1 MLSHMRALWKGSLAF
16 GLVSVP
22 VKLYTA
28 TENHDVRFH
37 QVHEK
42 DGGRV
47 RMKRVCEVC
56 GEEVSFAEIGK
67 GYTDATGRTVIIE
80 PDDFESLPIAET
92 SRNMEVVEFVP
103 NEQIDPILYE
113 KAYYL
118 EPDDRNLKPYVLL
131 RDALQETDRT
141 AIVQLA
147 LRQKTQLACL
157 RIRDGV
163 LVLQTLRWPDEVRPA
178 MFAFVDEDVQVRPQ
192 ELKMAESLIETMA
205 ADFDPEQYKDEY
217 QEALLAL
224 IEAKLAGV
232 EPPSEPVATGTTA
245 PVVDLMAALRE
256 SVERSKA
263 ESVERQKAQP
273 EQEDTEKRRA

>member
-1 MLSHMRALWKGSLAF
+1 MRALWKGSLAF

-92 SRNMEVVEFVP
+92 SRNMEVLEFVP

>member
-1 MLSHMRALWKGSLAF
+1 MERLFGF

-157 RIRDGV
+157 QIRDGV